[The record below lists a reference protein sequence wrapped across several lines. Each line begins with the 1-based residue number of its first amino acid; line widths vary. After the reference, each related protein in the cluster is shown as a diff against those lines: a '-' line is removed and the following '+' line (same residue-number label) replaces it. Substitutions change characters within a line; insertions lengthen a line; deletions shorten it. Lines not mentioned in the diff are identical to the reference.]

1 MKNLKTRLFVDSIY
15 FSPVFCGVLVAFFGY
30 KTFNLPI
37 FSTVLYISAFVLA
50 LLTYCRLEVGGNE
63 KDSMG
68 CKIWPVLAISIIII
82 IYALSFY
89 DSYMNKYFS
98 FNPIFDVDTHNIWH
112 KDSAYN
118 LSIIQSIINFGYPSI
133 GLDGHKLT
141 AYHVLSHY
149 ADAFILTVSGLPI
162 YDSYGFTSFVKAV
175 FLLCSIYIFCYK
187 YLQNVIISSI
197 AFLFVAPFVIA
208 SWHAINSHALWLP
221 SFILVFSAG
230 FTFNFL
236 YSDSTP
242 SLKKYSFITAISIL
256 LCLGKISTGLAYIA
270 VIFSISFIR
279 DYKSF
284 RFYANAGI
292 LLLFILF
299 YQKFINYSYGIPA
312 ILNLQMLS
320 PAVIYHHL
328 LNADIRYEK
337 FFIPCIAAI
346 FSLRMCI
353 KSEFITRLLFG
364 VSCSFVFILAI
375 TQAFTSFNWSDKY
388 YFFQGLYSVVAL
400 LLCSYIL
407 SWASSAK
414 VEVKIK
420 YFTSFTLISLLS
432 FFVYQPAFS
441 VSTINLN
448 SIVSKYKYA
457 ETRLLTP
464 HDKYVGGNM
473 YSLKEYIT
481 QSQRDNNLQRKEMA
495 IFIPKSVVL
504 NQIKKTNDGNANFYT
519 MNIYAATGVQLIN
532 GLIGNERAYGLIN
545 YEKQSALRDSVNYN
559 YECSRLGIKAIIIVN
574 DYLKNNYSSYL
585 CYSQ

>member
-1 MKNLKTRLFVDSIY
+1 MKNLKTRVLVDSIY
-15 FSPVFCGVLVAFFGY
+15 YSPVFCGVLAAFFGY
-30 KTFNLPI
+30 KIFNLPLI
-37 FSTVLYISAFVLA
+37 STVLYISAFVLA
-50 LLTYCRLEVGGNE
+50 LITYCRLEVGVSE
-63 KDSMG
+63 KDTMR
-68 CKIWPVLAISIIII
+68 CKIWPVLAISIIVM

-118 LSIIQSIINFGYPSI
+118 ISIIQSIINFGYPSI

-149 ADAFILTVSGLPI
+149 ADAFLLTVSGLPI
-162 YDSYGFTSFVKAV
+162 YDSYGFTSYVKAA

-187 YLQNVIISSI
+187 YSKNVIISSI
-197 AFLFVAPFVIA
+197 AFLFVAPFIIA

-221 SFILVFSAG
+221 SFILVLSAG

-236 YSDSTP
+236 YSAGTP
-242 SLKKYSFITAISIL
+242 SLKKYSFITAISII

-270 VIFSISFIR
+270 VIFAVSFIR

-284 RFYANAGI
+284 KFYAHAGV
-292 LLLFILF
+292 LLLFIVF

-320 PAVIYHHL
+320 PAEIYQHL
-328 LNADIRYEK
+328 LKADIRYEK
-337 FFIPCIAAI
+337 FFIPCISVI
-346 FSLRMCI
+346 ISLRICI
-353 KSEFITRLLFG
+353 KSEFLTRLLFG

-407 SWASSAK
+407 TWANSAK
-414 VEVKIK
+414 EEAALK
-420 YFTSFTLISLLS
+420 YFTSFMLISFLS

-448 SIVSKYKYA
+448 SVVSKYRYA
-457 ETRLLTP
+457 KTKLLRTQE
-464 HDKYVGGNM
+464 KTEGGNM
-473 YSLKEYIT
+473 HSLQEYIA
-481 QSQRDNNLQRKEMA
+481 QLQRDNRLQRKEMA

-504 NQIKKTNDGNANFYT
+504 NQIIKTNDGNANFYT
-519 MNIYAATGVQLIN
+519 MNIYAATGVQFIN

-545 YEKQSALRDSVNYN
+545 YKKQSAMRDSVNYN
-559 YECSRLGIKAIIIVN
+559 YECSRLGIKAIVIVN
-574 DYLKNNYSSYL
+574 DYLENNYSSYL
-585 CYSQ
+585 CDSK